1 MKTQELNP
9 AQQEAVNHVDG
20 PLLVLAGAGSG
31 KTRIVTARISRLI
44 SLGIPPSSIIAVTFT
59 NKAAG
64 EMRERIK
71 QSSSHTIL
79 ATTFHSLCVRIL
91 REQITA
97 LGFPS
102 DFAIYDEDDTEKI
115 LKECLKQKEIPLE
128 AKIVKTL
135 RSEISQ
141 KKNELLLPEDLPET
155 EEPLLRAIYPL
166 YQQKLKECG
175 AIDFDDMLLLTVKL
189 FDIHPEILQ
198 TYQNRWHYLCVD
210 EFQDT
215 NEAQYRLC
223 KLLAAGRHNLF
234 VVGDPDQSIYS
245 WRGANIDNILHFEAD
260 YPGTKVVALE
270 QNYRSTSTILSAAN
284 ALISNNPARY
294 EKRLWSDLGEG
305 EKIVLT
311 RLNSEREEA
320 EFIAKNIAKLKRE
333 GTPLDQCA
341 IFYRTNFQSRPFEDV
356 LLRYRIPYVIIGGL
370 SFYQRKEIK
379 DILAYLK
386 ISLNP
391 ADFLSFAR
399 TINIPKRGIGSAT
412 IDRLAALSTELGVGI
427 LTATKLAAS
436 GQAECKLSPKQ
447 RESLRAYLL
456 LIQEIQARIDDPIS
470 KSIDRIIALTNY
482 KGYLEEDPESVQEK
496 KENLQELTAKAV
508 EWEKVAVTPSVKYF
522 LEEIA
527 LHSAAQSSPDTECI
541 RLMTLHNGKGL
552 EFEAVFL
559 VGMEEE
565 LFPHINSYGSETAME
580 EERRLAYVGMTR
592 AKKRLFLTCAL
603 FRFLWGSQK
612 TMRPSRFLSEIPKQ
626 YIEGKE
632 ISPQEEEEDIAQG
645 RAVYHREFGKGVIT
659 KQYNTSLG
667 ITYDV
672 YFPAEK
678 ITRSLISRFA
688 NLTML

>member
-1 MKTQELNP
+1 MNTHTLNP
-9 AQQEAVNHVDG
+9 AQQEAVNHIDG

-44 SLGIPPSSIIAVTFT
+44 SLGVPPSSIIAVTFT

-91 REQITA
+91 REQITV
-97 LGFPS
+97 LGFPA

-115 LKECLKQKEIPLE
+115 VKECLKQKELE
-128 AKIVKTL
+128 ADAKIVKNL
-135 RSEISQ
+135 RSAISQ
-141 KKNELLLPEDLPET
+141 KKNELLLPEDLKED
-155 EEPLLRAIYPL
+155 EEPLLRTIYPL
-166 YQQKLKECG
+166 YQKKLKECG

-189 FDIHPEILQ
+189 LDTHPEILRI
-198 TYQNRWHYLCVD
+198 YQNRWRYLCVD

-215 NEAQYRLC
+215 NEAQYQLC
-223 KLLAAGRHNLF
+223 KLLAKEHNNLF

-245 WRGANIDNILHFEAD
+245 WRGANIDNILHFESD

-284 ALISNNPARY
+284 ALIGQNPSRY
-294 EKRLWSDLGEG
+294 KKRLWSDLGEG
-305 EKIVLT
+305 EKISLVRT
-311 RLNSEREEA
+311 NSEREEA
-320 EFIAKNIAKLKRE
+320 EFVAKNIAKLKRE
-333 GTPLDQCA
+333 GIPLDQCA
-341 IFYRTNFQSRPFEDV
+341 IFYRTNFQSRPFEDL

-386 ISLNP
+386 LAINP

-399 TINIPKRGIGSAT
+399 TINIPKRGIGAAT
-412 IDRLAALSTELGVGI
+412 IDRIAALSTELGVGI

-436 GQAECKLSPKQ
+436 GQVECKLSPKQ
-447 RESLRAYLL
+447 REGLRAYLL
-456 LIQEIQARIDDPIS
+456 LIQEIQDRLHDPIS
-470 KSIDRIIALTNY
+470 KTLDRIIALTNY
-482 KGYLEEDPESVQEK
+482 KAYLEEDTETAQEK
-496 KENLQELTAKAV
+496 KENLQELIAKAV
-508 EWEKVAVTPSVKYF
+508 EWEKAAAAPLVKQF

-527 LHSAAQSSPDTECI
+527 LHSQAQSSPDTECV

-552 EFEAVFL
+552 EFDAVFL

-565 LFPHINSYGSETAME
+565 LFPHINSYGSEEALQ

-603 FRFLWGSQK
+603 FRFLWGAQK
-612 TMRPSRFLSEIPKQ
+612 TMRPSRFLREIPDQ
-626 YIEGKE
+626 YIEGKAVEPEEAE
-632 ISPQEEEEDIAQG
+632 IEEG
-645 RAVYHREFGKGVIT
+645 REVYHREFGKGIIT
-659 KQYNTSLG
+659 RQYNSSLG
-667 ITYDV
+667 LTYDV
-672 YFPAEK
+672 YFPSQK

>member
-1 MKTQELNP
+1 MNTHALNP
-9 AQQEAVNHVDG
+9 AQQEAVNHIDG

-44 SLGIPPSSIIAVTFT
+44 SLGVPPSSIIAVTFT

-91 REQITA
+91 REQITV
-97 LGFPS
+97 LGFPA

-115 LKECLKQKEIPLE
+115 VKECLKQKELE
-128 AKIVKTL
+128 ADAKIVKNL
-135 RSEISQ
+135 RSAISQ
-141 KKNELLLPEDLPET
+141 KKNELLFPEDLKAD
-155 EEPLLRAIYPL
+155 EEPLLRTIYPL
-166 YQQKLKECG
+166 YQKKLKECG

-189 FDIHPEILQ
+189 LDTHPEILRI
-198 TYQNRWHYLCVD
+198 YQNRWRYLCVD

-215 NEAQYRLC
+215 NEAQYQLC
-223 KLLAAGRHNLF
+223 KLLAKEHHNLF

-284 ALISNNPARY
+284 ALIGQNPSRY
-294 EKRLWSDLGEG
+294 KKRLWSDLGEG
-305 EKIVLT
+305 EKISLV
-311 RLNSEREEA
+311 RVNSEREEA
-320 EFIAKNIAKLKRE
+320 EFVAKNIAKLKRE
-333 GTPLDQCA
+333 GIPLDQCA
-341 IFYRTNFQSRPFEDV
+341 IFYRTNFQSRPFEDL

-379 DILAYLK
+379 DILSYLK
-386 ISLNP
+386 LAINP

-399 TINIPKRGIGSAT
+399 TINIPKRGIGAAT
-412 IDRLAALSTELGVGI
+412 IDRIAALSTELGVGI

-436 GQAECKLSPKQ
+436 GQVECKLSPRQ
-447 RESLRAYLL
+447 REGLRAYLL
-456 LIQEIQARIDDPIS
+456 LIQEIQDRLHDPIS
-470 KSIDRIIALTNY
+470 KTLDRIIALTNY
-482 KGYLEEDPESVQEK
+482 KAYLEEDTETAQEK
-496 KENLQELTAKAV
+496 KENLQELIAKAV
-508 EWEKVAVTPSVKYF
+508 EWEKATAAPLVKQF

-527 LHSAAQSSPDTECI
+527 LHSQAQSSPDTECV

-552 EFEAVFL
+552 EFDAVFL

-565 LFPHINSYGSETAME
+565 LFPHINSYGSEEAIQ

-603 FRFLWGSQK
+603 FRFLWGAQK
-612 TMRPSRFLSEIPKQ
+612 TMRPSRFLREIPDK
-626 YIEGKE
+626 YIEGKAVEPEEAE
-632 ISPQEEEEDIAQG
+632 IEEG
-645 RAVYHREFGKGVIT
+645 REVYHREFGKGIIT
-659 KQYNTSLG
+659 RQYNSSLG
-667 ITYDV
+667 LTYDV
-672 YFPAEK
+672 YFPSQK